1 MQPDTPKH
9 LRHALTSSLI
19 AIAALAPAFA
29 KPPSSPSPDKTTTLP
44 ASLDAGR
51 FYVHPRLADGKVLRL
66 LTDSGG
72 SVKFT
77 ASGAK
82 ALGVEPDPNSNE
94 DNPQLLP
101 WPEFRA
107 GAWIPKPNNVDN
119 GVPTAPLPPELAAMM
134 GDGILGPN
142 WFAERRWE
150 FDYPRGRLRLLA
162 AGELP
167 RSAPEHRVALGFQ
180 KDATGRQTTHFP
192 RIAVRIDGE
201 TVQMLFDTGATMM
214 LSDAAVDALGGGPKT
229 RAGSFIARTVL
240 ERWRKQHPDWRVIE
254 KADHGQLRLIEVP
267 TLDIGGYTVGPVWFA
282 ERSDPS
288 MHEFMS
294 QWMDQRVDGA
304 IGGNA
309 LATFKIT
316 VDYPSGVAVFER

>member
-1 MQPDTPKH
+1 M
-9 LRHALTSSLI
+9 
-19 AIAALAPAFA
+19 
-29 KPPSSPSPDKTTTLP
+29 TLP

-51 FYVHPRLADGKVLRL
+51 FYVHPRLADGRVLRL

-72 SVKFT
+72 GVKFT

-82 ALGVEPDPNSNE
+82 ALGVAPDPNSNE
-94 DNPQLLP
+94 KNPQLLP
-101 WPEFRA
+101 WPEFQA
-107 GAWIPKPNNVDN
+107 DAWIPKPNNVDN
-119 GVPTAPLPPELAAMM
+119 GVPTAPLPAEHMAMM
-134 GDGILGPN
+134 GDGILGAN
-142 WFAERRWE
+142 WFGERRWE

-167 RSAPEHRVALGFQ
+167 HSAPEHRVALGFQ
-180 KDATGRQTTHFP
+180 KDDKGRQTTHFP

-201 TVQMLFDTGATMM
+201 TLQMLFDTGATVM
-214 LSDAAVDALGGGPKT
+214 LSEPAVDTLGGGPSA
-229 RAGSFIARTVL
+229 RAGSFIVNSVL
-240 ERWRKQHPDWRVIE
+240 ERWRKRHPDWRVIE

-288 MHEFMS
+288 LHEYMS
-294 QWMDQRVDGA
+294 QWMDQRIDGA

-309 LATFKIT
+309 FATFKIT